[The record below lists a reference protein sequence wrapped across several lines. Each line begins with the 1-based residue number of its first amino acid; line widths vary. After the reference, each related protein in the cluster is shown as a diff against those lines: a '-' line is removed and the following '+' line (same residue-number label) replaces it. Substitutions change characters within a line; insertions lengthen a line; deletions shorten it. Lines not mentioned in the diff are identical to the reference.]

1 MRKQDITVS
10 SLVDL
15 IERGALQLP
24 EIQRRYVWRAP
35 RVRDLL
41 DSLYRGYPSGSIL
54 VWETTEGAPARNL
67 QVHASSAT
75 TDAVQRLLLL
85 DGQQRL
91 TSLAAVTEG
100 RPIHVRNR
108 KKPIEILFNLEHP
121 EGSPLELSEV
131 VDDEDSPL
139 DESDE
144 VSDSSQ
150 AEDEAEDEAEEAL
163 QAKLQR
169 RTFVVASKSLEQLP
183 NWVRVSDV
191 FRSTSDAQILRKTG
205 VTSFDDPRFDRYT
218 QRLRR
223 LREIKNYPYVMHILG
238 NEHSYEEVAEI
249 FVRVNSLGVKLRS
262 SDLALAQITARWPNS
277 LRLLEEFQEKCE
289 ESWFTLDLGLLVR
302 AMVVFAS
309 RQSKFSSVASI
320 RTERLQE
327 AWEEAKDGL
336 EFAIDFLRTN
346 AGIEDES
353 LLSSPFLMIP
363 IAVANRLKENHF
375 TAQETKDL
383 LYRLLVANAKGRYSR
398 GSSES
403 LLNED
408 LAALFRGDPIERM
421 TETLRLQFGRLHVE
435 PADLVGRT
443 HRSPLF
449 SLAFL
454 ALRAAGAKDWRNGL
468 GISLAHQGR
477 LHYIQFHH
485 IFPKAI
491 LRDRYEKSAINEI
504 ANLAFIS
511 GDTNRR
517 LGAKE
522 PLDYFPGIIEKHGE
536 QALHSQ
542 GIPMHPAY
550 REVERFPAF
559 LDARRTNLAGMMNS
573 HLEQAKRG

>member
-1 MRKQDITVS
+1 VRKQDITVS
-10 SLVDL
+10 SLVDM
-15 IERGALQLP
+15 IERGGLQLP

-54 VWETTEGAPARNL
+54 VWETTEEAPARQL
-67 QVHASSAT
+67 QVHASSAPG
-75 TDAVQRLLLL
+75 DALQKLLLL

-91 TSLAAVTEG
+91 TSLAAVIQG

-121 EGSPLELSEV
+121 EGSPLELVEV

-139 DESDE
+139 EDADET
-144 VSDSSQ
+144 SDSSQ
-150 AEDEAEDEAEEAL
+150 TEEESDDEAEEAL

-169 RTFVVASKSLEQLP
+169 RTFVVASKSLEVLP

-191 FRSTSDAQILRKTG
+191 FRSTSDADILPKTG
-205 VTSFDDPRFDRYT
+205 VESFKDPRYARYT
-218 QRLRR
+218 ERLRK

-238 NEHSYEEVAEI
+238 GEHSYEEVAEI

-309 RQSKFSSVASI
+309 KQAKFASVASI

-327 AWEEAKDGL
+327 AWGEAKRGL

-363 IAVANRLKENHF
+363 IAVASRLRENRF
-375 TAQETKDL
+375 SGQEVKDL
-383 LYRLLVANAKGRYSR
+383 LYWLLVANAKGRYSR
-398 GSSES
+398 GSSET

-408 LAALFRGDPIERM
+408 LAALFRGEPIERLI
-421 TETLRLQFGRLHVE
+421 ETLRLQFGRLHVE
-435 PADLVGRT
+435 AADLVGRT

-449 SLAFL
+449 SLGFL
-454 ALRAAGAKDWRNGL
+454 ALRAAGAKDWHSGL

-477 LHYIQFHH
+477 LHYVQFHH
-485 IFPKAI
+485 IFPKSI
-491 LRDRYEKSAINEI
+491 LKARYEKAAINEI

-517 LGAKE
+517 LGNKE
-522 PLDYFPGIIEKHGE
+522 PAVYFPGIVEKHGE
-536 QALHSQ
+536 EVLTSQA
-542 GIPMHPAY
+542 IPMHPGL
-550 REVERFPAF
+550 REVGRFAAF
-559 LDARRTNLAGMMNS
+559 LDARRQNLATMINA
-573 HLEQAKRG
+573 HLEHARR

>member
-54 VWETTEGAPARNL
+54 VWETTEAAPARQL
-67 QVHASSAT
+67 QVHAASEQTEAL
-75 TDAVQRLLLL
+75 QKLLLL

-91 TSLAAVTEG
+91 TSLAAVIQG

-121 EGSPLELSEV
+121 EGSPLDLSEV
-131 VDDEDSPL
+131 VDDEDSPI
-139 DESDE
+139 DD
-144 VSDSSQ
+144 
-150 AEDEAEDEAEEAL
+150 ADEAEDSSRSEEEADDEAEEAL

-169 RTFVVASKSLEQLP
+169 RTFVVASKSLEQQP

-191 FRSTSDAQILRKTG
+191 FRSTSDADILPKTG
-205 VTSFDDPRFDRYT
+205 VESFKDARYARYT
-218 QRLRR
+218 DRLRR

-309 RQSKFSSVASI
+309 KQAKFSSVASI

-327 AWEEAKDGL
+327 AWEEAKRGL

-363 IAVANRLKENHF
+363 IAVVSRLRENHF
-375 TAQETKDL
+375 SAQESKDL
-383 LYRLLVANAKGRYSR
+383 LYWLLVANSKGRYSR
-398 GSSES
+398 GSSET

-408 LAALFRGDPIERM
+408 LAALFRGDPVERLI
-421 TETLRLQFGRLHVE
+421 ETLRLQFGRLHVE
-435 PADLVGRT
+435 PADLTGRT

-454 ALRAAGAKDWRNGL
+454 TLRGAGAKDWRSGL

-491 LRDRYEKSAINEI
+491 VRERYEKSAVNEI

-517 LGAKE
+517 LSAKE
-522 PLDYFPGIIEKHGE
+522 PAAYFPEIIEKHGE
-536 QALHSQ
+536 AALRSQA
-542 GIPMHPAY
+542 IPMDEAVL
-550 REVERFPAF
+550 RVDAFPAF
-559 LDARRTNLAGMMNS
+559 LEARRQRLASMMNE
-573 HLEQAKRG
+573 HLERARR

>member
-10 SLVDL
+10 SLVDM

-24 EIQRRYVWRAP
+24 EIQRKYVWRAP

-54 VWETTEGAPARNL
+54 VWETTDEAPARQL
-67 QVHASSAT
+67 QVHASSAAT
-75 TDAVQRLLLL
+75 EALQKQLLL

-91 TSLAAVTEG
+91 TSLAAVIQG

-121 EGSPLELSEV
+121 EGSPLDLTEV

-139 DESDE
+139 DEGDE
-144 VSDSSQ
+144 ADDSSRS
-150 AEDEAEDEAEEAL
+150 EEEADDEAEEAL

-169 RTFVVASKSLEQLP
+169 RTFVVASKSLEQLT

-191 FRSTSDAQILRKTG
+191 FRSTSDADILPKTG
-205 VTSFDDPRFDRYT
+205 VESFKDPRYARYT
-218 QRLRR
+218 DRLRR
-223 LREIKNYPYVMHILG
+223 LREIKNYLYVMHILG

-262 SDLALAQITARWPNS
+262 SDLALAQITARWPRS
-277 LRLLEEFQEKCE
+277 LGLLEEFQEKCE

-309 RQSKFSSVASI
+309 KQAKFASVASI

-327 AWEEAKDGL
+327 AWEEAKRGL

-353 LLSSPFLMIP
+353 LLSSPFLMVP
-363 IAVANRLKENHF
+363 IAVASRLRGNRF
-375 TAQETKDL
+375 SAQESKDL
-383 LYRLLVANAKGRYSR
+383 LYWLLVANAKGRYSR
-398 GSSES
+398 GSSET

-408 LAALFRGDPIERM
+408 LAALFRGDPIERLI
-421 TETLRLQFGRLHVE
+421 ETLRRQFGRLHIE
-435 PADLVGRT
+435 PTDLAGRP

-454 ALRAAGAKDWRNGL
+454 TLRAAGAKDWHSGL

-477 LHYIQFHH
+477 LHYVQFHH
-485 IFPKAI
+485 IFPKSIVRAHY
-491 LRDRYEKSAINEI
+491 DKSMVNEI

-517 LGAKE
+517 ISNKE
-522 PLDYFPGIIEKHGE
+522 PAAYFPGIIEKHGE
-536 QALHSQ
+536 EALHKQ
-542 GIPMHPAY
+542 AIPMDPGFLRLDA
-550 REVERFPAF
+550 FPSF
-559 LDARRTNLAGMMNS
+559 LDARRQNLAGMMNA
-573 HLEQAKRG
+573 HLELARR